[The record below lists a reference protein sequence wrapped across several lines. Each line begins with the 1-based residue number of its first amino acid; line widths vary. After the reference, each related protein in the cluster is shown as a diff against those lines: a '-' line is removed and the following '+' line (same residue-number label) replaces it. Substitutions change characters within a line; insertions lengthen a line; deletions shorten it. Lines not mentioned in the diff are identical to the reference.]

1 LFLVLWMMFS
11 LLSFQDGESGSLDF
25 EDFPSSPKSP
35 LSPKR
40 PWQAS
45 ENNRNCM
52 YYNCAIYSFVILFSV
67 LTPLL
72 SFSYWLCLFLCSQ
85 PRGQGW
91 IVLHWSNLENSNR
104 TFEGVSMSG
113 LGHTLFWCYCEA
125 RFSAESS
132 YRFITKKLLLVLF
145 DFEFTNFLMF
155 LVNVPEVKSEH
166 LSEVRAKS
174 SAVSVRCIF
183 YS

>member
-1 LFLVLWMMFS
+1 
-11 LLSFQDGESGSLDF
+11 
-25 EDFPSSPKSP
+25 
-35 LSPKR
+35 
-40 PWQAS
+40 
-45 ENNRNCM
+45 
-52 YYNCAIYSFVILFSV
+52 
-67 LTPLL
+67 
-72 SFSYWLCLFLCSQ
+72 
-85 PRGQGW
+85 
-91 IVLHWSNLENSNR
+91 
-104 TFEGVSMSG
+104 MSG

>member
-1 LFLVLWMMFS
+1 MKQKMVVISVRKLKCVRKSSFLLMHAVERLYILKRVITSFCLRHRLPLNCFWCFEMMFS

-40 PWQAS
+40 PWQAR

-52 YYNCAIYSFVILFSV
+52 YYNCAIYSFVNLFSV

-113 LGHTLFWCYCEA
+113 LGHTLF
-125 RFSAESS
+125 
-132 YRFITKKLLLVLF
+132 
-145 DFEFTNFLMF
+145 
-155 LVNVPEVKSEH
+155 
-166 LSEVRAKS
+166 
-174 SAVSVRCIF
+174 
-183 YS
+183 